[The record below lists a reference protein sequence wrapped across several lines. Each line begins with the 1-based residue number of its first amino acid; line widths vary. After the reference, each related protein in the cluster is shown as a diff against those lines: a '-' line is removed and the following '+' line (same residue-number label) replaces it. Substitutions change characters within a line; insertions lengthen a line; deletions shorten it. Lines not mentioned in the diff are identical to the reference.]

1 VKITQVDGQCLL
13 CLNQAEILM
22 MASVFQASLLHAPT
36 RQALLSRRDYGAF
49 HRQIMAG
56 LAGRT
61 HPQVLD
67 PQVLDPQVLAD
78 RGSAA

>member
-1 VKITQVDGQCLL
+1 MVSACSVWI
-13 CLNQAEILM
+13 NAEVLM

-67 PQVLDPQVLAD
+67 PQVLAD